1 MGFASFIF
9 LIGFVYLIVSTIKY
23 FIMLSKWE
31 GSDQTGN
38 PFSFGNFTAPTVKTK
53 VVTRIPHPEMT
64 DVKPGEELMVV
75 HFGEE
80 ETKDP
85 LLKSLED
92 RISELDEED
101 EDEGDGDI
109 IVRR

>member
-1 MGFASFIF
+1 
-9 LIGFVYLIVSTIKY
+9 
-23 FIMLSKWE
+23 
-31 GSDQTGN
+31 
-38 PFSFGNFTAPTVKTK
+38 
-53 VVTRIPHPEMT
+53 
-64 DVKPGEELMVV
+64 MVV